1 MKHTILAIAAC
12 AAAFFMPAQADTH
25 YFRTVVQLQALCVLG
40 GPQPIIDEL
49 REKYN
54 EQVVHAMDL
63 SSGRRAIHMYITEN
77 KSNPSSTLI
86 LHNRSVNNGLGQ
98 SCIFWSAHGV
108 LQTDDSV
115 EPLPAKTPGGEK
127 TDA

>member
-1 MKHTILAIAAC
+1 MKKVILAIAAC

-25 YFRTVVQLQALCVLG
+25 FFRTVVQLQALCVLG
-40 GPQPIIDEL
+40 NPKPIIDEL

-63 SSGRRAIHMYITEN
+63 S
-77 KSNPSSTLI
+77 SNPSSTLI

-98 SCIFWSAHGV
+98 SCIFWSASGV
-108 LQTDDSV
+108 LKTDDSV